1 MLGKRCASE
10 MEACL
15 TEYYRQECLRAL
27 YAKQERPRDCTW
39 VNKNMMAKPPRRA
52 RKGVSF
58 AMAPE
63 IIGSADPAVD
73 RVPFD
78 GSPVSKLE
86 LIVLLSQR
94 TFPRPGLD
102 EITDH
107 AVYPTTSTPESRRAK
122 SIRPQCA
129 GHTLPLQVLEDE
141 MCHH

>member
-27 YAKQERPRDCTW
+27 YAKQERPRNCAW
-39 VNKNMMAKPPRRA
+39 VSKDMMAKPPRRA

-63 IIGSADPAVD
+63 IIGSADPTVD
-73 RVPFD
+73 R
-78 GSPVSKLE
+78 SPIDVSPISKIE

-94 TFPRPGLD
+94 TFPVQ
-102 EITDH
+102 
-107 AVYPTTSTPESRRAK
+107 A
-122 SIRPQCA
+122 
-129 GHTLPLQVLEDE
+129 
-141 MCHH
+141 